1 MNDLEQLAIQRIKA
15 ASEMSLSHYKQPLI
29 CTYSG
34 GKDSDVM
41 LNLFRRAGIPFEV
54 INSHTTADA
63 PQTVRHIRE
72 VFHQLEL
79 DGISCKIVHPTYK
92 GERTSMW
99 SLIPQKMMPP
109 TQVVRYCCKILKEQ
123 STNGR
128 YAATGI
134 RWDESTKRA
143 KRMPFESVAAQKK
156 QRQKFSDEVMLL
168 TDNSENRRMTELC
181 MQKKKMVVN
190 PIIDWTNKDI
200 WEYIHAEKIPVCE
213 LYQCGYTRVG
223 CVGCPMAGKKRYKE
237 FRDFP
242 AYKLNYI
249 RAFDRMLEY
258 RKAHVVDSYRWKTVE
273 DVFRWWMDD
282 ENIEGQM
289 SLDLSGGDF
298 T

>member
-1 MNDLEQLAIQRIKA
+1 MSDLEQLAIQRIKA
-15 ASEMSLSHYKQPLI
+15 ASEMSLSHYKQPLV

-41 LNLFRRAGIPFEV
+41 INLFRRAGIPFEV

-63 PQTVRHIRE
+63 PQTVRHISE

-79 DGISCKIVHPTYK
+79 DGISCKIAHPTYK

-109 TQVVRYCCKILKEQ
+109 TRTVRYCCHVLKEQ
-123 STNGR
+123 ATNGR
-128 YAATGI
+128 YAATGV
-134 RWDESTKRA
+134 RWDESARRRKRT
-143 KRMPFESVAAQKK
+143 PFEQPGTKGE
-156 QRQKFSDEVMLL
+156 KFSDETMLL

-181 MQKKKMVVN
+181 MQKKSMIVN

-213 LYQCGYTRVG
+213 LYECGYTRVG
-223 CVGCPMAGKKRYKE
+223 CVGCPMAGKRRYKE

-242 AYKLNYI
+242 EYKLNYI

-258 RKAHVVDSYRWKTVE
+258 RKQREYDMRGWKTGE

-282 ENIEGQM
+282 ENIKGQM
-289 SLDLSGGDF
+289 SLEDYIL
-298 T
+298 